1 MKSALDIYKDYLLKQ
16 EQKRQ
21 IEEEKKRA
29 KAKLIYLIFEFIISI
44 SGLVIIG
51 YQTNRWVVIGLF
63 LVLWGNNMGVN
74 RNIFSQ
80 KFNFVK
86 KIWSR

>member
-1 MKSALDIYKDYLLKQ
+1 MKSALDIYKEYLLKQ

-21 IEEEKKRA
+21 IEEENKRA
-29 KAKLIYLIFEFIISI
+29 KAKLIYLMFELIVSI
-44 SGLVIIG
+44 SGLVIVG

-63 LVLWGNNMGVN
+63 LVLWGNNMGIN
-74 RNIFSQ
+74 RNIFTQ
-80 KFNFVK
+80 KLNLVK